1 MTERKKRKAKVSSR
15 HIVALGG
22 GGFSMEPDNPLLDRF
37 ILGLTQKRKPKVCF
51 VPTASGDSDT
61 YIERF
66 YRAFQAAKCAPT
78 HLSLF
83 HAHLPELA
91 EFLCDQDV
99 IYVGGGNTANMLAV
113 WRVQSMDKALSA
125 ACQAGVILCG
135 ISAGA
140 MCWFEGG
147 ITDSFGQRLSAMR
160 DGLGFLK
167 GGFCPHYDG
176 EPERRPA
183 LHQALRSGFSPT
195 IAAEDGVALHFVN
208 YVSWKLYPLDPMRV
222 LTAFASSTAMWRRK
236 RSPRDIW
243 ETRSVGGRDFT
254 LVSAAR
260 RPRAPA
266 G

>member
-1 MTERKKRKAKVSSR
+1 
-15 HIVALGG
+15 
-22 GGFSMEPDNPLLDRF
+22 MEPDNPLLDRF
-37 ILGLTQKRKPKVCF
+37 ILSLTQKRKPKVCF

-61 YIERF
+61 YVARF
-66 YRAFQAAKCAPT
+66 YRAFPAAKCTPI
-78 HLSLF
+78 HLPLF
-83 HAHLPELA
+83 QGHLPELA

-113 WRVQSMDKALSA
+113 WRVHRMDKALSA
-125 ACQAGVILCG
+125 AWRAGVILCG

-208 YVSWKLYPLDPMRV
+208 SRVVEAVSSRPNALAYRVRLLHGYVAEEPIP
-222 LTAFASSTAMWRRK
+222 
-236 RSPRDIW
+236 
-243 ETRSVGGRDFT
+243 
-254 LVSAAR
+254 AR
-260 RPRAPA
+260 YL
-266 G
+266 GNSQS